1 MASMWVASNNNNKKN
16 KLLYSVIHLLGSL
29 NNEGKTSKKYLLGL
43 LTWSLHHMPTDSP
56 THFFEVCEL
65 SVHLMEGETFNLVLG
80 NIRYTIYWMT
90 SKIISTWKAEI

>member
-1 MASMWVASNNNNKKN
+1 M
-16 KLLYSVIHLLGSL
+16 LYSVIHLLGSL
-29 NNEGKTSKKYLLGL
+29 NSEGKTSKKYLLGL
-43 LTWSLHHMPTDSP
+43 LTRSLHHKPTDSP

-90 SKIISTWKAEI
+90 IKIICTWKAEI